1 MTDVI
6 NGETT
11 TTAAPTTPAP
21 ESFVEAE
28 IVPVL
33 DEAEAAAIE
42 VEAGVKRRVL
52 AIREVLERQLVA
64 GHGLSGELVTAT
76 TDATAAVVE
85 APAKVIAAVRDG
97 ATLPTAFGET
107 GDAVQ
112 VAVNEAGTRIR
123 NAVGEYVT
131 QQSTLPNAVITGA
144 AEVAGSLVRAQGS
157 LTASAVDGAFS
168 IATVASKGGDVRD
181 AIDAEW
187 SELNA
192 TAVAARD
199 AVQVGVSTAR
209 QGIRDA
215 IA

>member
-11 TTAAPTTPAP
+11 TPAP
-21 ESFVEAE
+21 ENVIEAE
-28 IVPVL
+28 LMPM
-33 DEAEAAAIE
+33 DGEADTQ
-42 VEAGVKRRVL
+42 RPVL
-52 AIREVLERQLVA
+52 AIREVLGRQLAA
-64 GHGLSGELVTAT
+64 GHSLSGELVTVAT
-76 TDATAAVVE
+76 DTAAALVE
-85 APAKVIAAVRDG
+85 APAKVIAAIRDG

-112 VAVNEAGTRIR
+112 VAVGDAGARLR
-123 NAVGEYVT
+123 HAVGEYVG
-131 QQSTLPNAVITGA
+131 QQATLPNAVLTGA

-157 LTASAVDGAFS
+157 LAASAVDGVFS
-168 IATVASKGGDVRD
+168 VATVASRGGDVRD
-181 AIDAEW
+181 ALDQEW

-199 AVQVGVSTAR
+199 AVQARVSAAR

>member
-11 TTAAPTTPAP
+11 APAS
-21 ESFVEAE
+21 ENVIEAE
-28 IVPVL
+28 LISVH
-33 DEAEAAAIE
+33 AEPE
-42 VEAGVKRRVL
+42 VKRTVP
-52 AIREVLERQLVA
+52 AVREVLERQLAA
-64 GHGLSGELVTAT
+64 GHGLSGELVSAA
-76 TDATAAVVE
+76 TDATAALVE

-112 VAVNEAGTRIR
+112 AGLGAAGDRIR
-123 NAVGEYVT
+123 HAVGEYVG
-131 QQSTLPNAVITGA
+131 QQATLPNAVITGA

-157 LTASAVDGAFS
+157 LAASAVDGAFG
-168 IATVASKGGDVRD
+168 IATVASAGGDLRD
-181 AIDAEW
+181 AIDQEW

-199 AVQVGVSTAR
+199 AVQARVSAAR
-209 QGIRDA
+209 RSIRDA
-215 IA
+215 VA